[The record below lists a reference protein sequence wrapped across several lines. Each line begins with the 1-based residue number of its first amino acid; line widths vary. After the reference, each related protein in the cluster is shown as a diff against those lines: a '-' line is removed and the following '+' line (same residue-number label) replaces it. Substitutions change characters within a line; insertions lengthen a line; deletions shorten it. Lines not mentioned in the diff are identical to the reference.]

1 MIRTQAIRTDPRQRY
16 SKATTQE
23 SITMTIS
30 DLSEVTSETTSEE
43 IAAYADSVAQEMAS
57 ERQGETKTDAQIIN
71 EIASIEESA
80 ENNASSESAEVETQ
94 SEKSSNKSSPPKW
107 MNDDVKAEVAAYG
120 ISELD
125 LSDFASREELDRALR
140 LLDKTALEA
149 GRKATVESETS
160 NARDKDGKFVKKEE
174 AKPSVSEEEAP
185 KSGRYELS
193 ISKDEYDDGLVDELT
208 KMRDHYESRISQL
221 ESHFAQVSASEEEN
235 RFDSYVDSLGHPDLF
250 GKTGSESQQELER
263 RNDLHVAVKAQ
274 LLGLERLGRPAEL
287 NDKLIERVANMVFA
301 NELSKKQLKQQ
312 TQKISRQSNGR
323 MGGSPVK
330 PIPPSNHPRDEAD
343 RIYKELERA

>member
-1 MIRTQAIRTDPRQRY
+1 MPL
-16 SKATTQE
+16 
-23 SITMTIS
+23 S

-43 IAAYADSVAQEMAS
+43 IAAYADSVAQEVES
-57 ERQGETKTDAQIIN
+57 ERQGEKKTNAQIIN
-71 EIASIEESA
+71 EIAPIEESA
-80 ENNASSESAEVETQ
+80 ENNASSKSAEVETQ
-94 SEKSSNKSSPPKW
+94 SEKSSDKLSSPKW
-107 MNDDVKAEVAAYG
+107 INDDVKAEVAAYG
-120 ISELD
+120 ISESD

-174 AKPSVSEEEAP
+174 AKPSVSEEETP

-193 ISKDEYDDGLVDELT
+193 INKDEYDDGLVDELT
-208 KMRDHYESRISQL
+208 RMRDHYESHRERQETRLAQL
-221 ESHFAQVSASEEEN
+221 ESRFTEVDASEEE
-235 RFDSYVDSLGHPDLF
+235 RKFDSYVDSLGHSDLF
-250 GKTGSESQQELER
+250 GKTGDESQKELER

-287 NDKLIERVANMVFA
+287 SDKLIERVANMVFA
-301 NELSKKQLKQQ
+301 TELSKKRLKQQ

-323 MGGSPVK
+323 MGGSPTK
-330 PIPPSNHPRDEAD
+330 PLPPSSDPRDEFD
-343 RIYKELERA
+343 RLYKELERA